1 MKKSLSQYQQ
11 INMSYLAN
19 LDSYDILN
27 NSELVWLLESNI
39 AEERIIAAQ
48 LLRDRKISSMV
59 ETLNNQ
65 KN

>member
-11 INMSYLAN
+11 IDMSYLAN

-27 NSELVWLLESNI
+27 NSELMWLLESNI

-48 LLRDRKISSMV
+48 LLRDRKISSMI

-65 KN
+65 RN